1 MSKPAKRSAAGPK
14 LTVARSRR
22 APAPP
27 AKPRGAKPPKITD
40 ETVLRLY
47 VVAGGR
53 CSFAG
58 CNEYLLDEPLTKREA
73 RLGNIAHIVAESEDG
88 PRGRDPLPMERRS
101 DIGNLMLLCPLHH
114 GFVDKKTLESV
125 YPSPLLRSLK
135 KAHEDHIR
143 KMTGTMIKAKT
154 TALRMVGQIR
164 GHLVSVPD
172 VDIRMA
178 VFAHEGRH
186 VEEIIDIEIGTIP
199 DGADVTYLAA
209 ARTKINAELRRRV
222 LPQVEDGTI
231 HRLSVFA
238 LARIPLLCELGY
250 GLGDK
255 VPMALYQHH
264 RAPLEGW
271 DWPAGGERVAFEIV
285 DHMRDDGGDDDRVAV
300 LIAVSGGDLAKARRA
315 TRAKH
320 LYELRPIGTQ
330 STRTLVGSPGVL
342 GEFRATY
349 QKLLSRIEK
358 AHPMATSI
366 DIFPAVPA
374 PVAITIGRD
383 IGRDVVPDVNVYD
396 LVDGEYVVASVLK
409 TKTPISLG
417 MVERAM
423 VVVPGAA
430 SQ

>member
-1 MSKPAKRSAAGPK
+1 M
-14 LTVARSRR
+14 TVGRSRGE
-22 APAPP
+22 AALA
-27 AKPRGAKPPKITD
+27 AKPKGSKPPKITE

-101 DIGNLMLLCPLHH
+101 DIDNLMLLCPLHH
-114 GFVDKKTLESV
+114 GFVDKKKLETV
-125 YPSPLLRSLK
+125 YPSPLLRSFK

-143 KMTGTMIKAKT
+143 KMTGTMIKEKT

-172 VDIRMA
+172 VDIRTA

-199 DGADVTYLAA
+199 DGADVAYLST
-209 ARTKINAELRRRV
+209 ARTKIIAELRRRV
-222 LPQVEDGTI
+222 LPQIEDGTI
-231 HRLSVFA
+231 QRLSVFA

-255 VPMALYQHH
+255 VPMELYQHH
-264 RAPLEGW
+264 RAPLDGW
-271 DWPAGGERVAFEIV
+271 SWPAGGNRVGFEIV
-285 DHMRDDGGDDDRVAV
+285 DHSRDDGGDDDRVAV
-300 LIAVSGGDLAKARRA
+300 LIAVSGGDLAKARRG

-320 LYELRPIGTQ
+320 LYELRPIGTEP
-330 STRTLVGSPGVL
+330 TRTLVSSPSVL
-342 GEFRATY
+342 DEFRATY
-349 QKLLSRIEK
+349 HQLLSRIER
-358 AHPMATSI
+358 AHPTATSI
-366 DIFPAVPA
+366 DMFPAVPA

-383 IGRDVVPDVNVYD
+383 IGRDVVPDVSLYD

-409 TKTPISLG
+409 TKTPIALG

-423 VVVPGAA
+423 VVVPGTA